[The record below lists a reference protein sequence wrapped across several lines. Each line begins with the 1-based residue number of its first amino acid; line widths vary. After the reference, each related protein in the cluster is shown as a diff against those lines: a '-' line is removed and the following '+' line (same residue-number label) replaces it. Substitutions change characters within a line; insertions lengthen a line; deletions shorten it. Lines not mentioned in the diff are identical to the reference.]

1 MGQVYWTE
9 SALDDVRDI
18 TEFIARDSP
27 AYAERL
33 ADRLVTAPRR
43 LAALPRTGAIVPE
56 FGQDA
61 IREVV
66 VRPYRIIYEIR
77 GEDCFVVA
85 VIHGSRELTRLL
97 DPGNLPEI

>member
-1 MGQVYWTE
+1 MARVYWTE

-18 TEFIARDSP
+18 TEFVARDSP
-27 AYAERL
+27 AYAARL
-33 ADRLVTAPRR
+33 ADRLVKAPRR
-43 LAALPRTGAIVPE
+43 LAALPRSGAIVPE

-85 VIHGSRELTRLL
+85 VIHGSRDITRLF
-97 DPGNLPEI
+97 DPGNLPDI